1 MCKIVLQYR
10 SNTRVS
16 TSLFF
21 DKYFGSRDAKCC
33 EILRFGGP
41 IEIKLND
48 GDALN
53 WRFTRVTISIRFSS
67 YVHTSSYLHVA
78 KYKQIQCVL
87 LNKYTSSNLLDRSTP
102 RSDQLQHFDDRALIG
117 WILCEKL
124 RRISGGKFALSCNFY
139 FFYRNIEIFSLENR
153 KESWRYRTDRLDRR

>member
-78 KYKQIQCVL
+78 KYRQIQCVL

-139 FFYRNIEIFSLENR
+139 FFLSKYRNILVGKSEGIVALSHG
-153 KESWRYRTDRLDRR
+153 SIG